1 MNLGAEGIV
10 VMSVSLRQVSDLLN
24 MPLMI
29 LGTVGYFCSQ
39 WWTKS
44 QWDKKKKAMLLRV
57 RMDTHF
63 SHVLGQSIPCLG
75 LNRSLTW
82 KGNYSSLLSASK
94 ASATQKVGKGSPV
107 LTVSFFD
114 HHPTLSGP
122 SLLSEPM
129 LRQTMPIPHFYH
141 HSQWLSS
148 IHWQAFILLQL
159 CARCCS
165 RIWKLKI
172 PNSYIK
178 HCRRWPFNWWGKH
191 MWKNH
196 NF

>member
-10 VMSVSLRQVSDLLN
+10 VMSVSLRQVSDLLD

-94 ASATQKVGKGSPV
+94 AGTPEGGWRVPSLNCLLLRSSSHTQW
-107 LTVSFFD
+107 SF
-114 HHPTLSGP
+114 PTLRAHAETDDAHT
-122 SLLSEPM
+122 SLLSSQSVAIFHPLAGIYTTSTVCQM
-129 LRQTMPIPHFYH
+129 L
-141 HSQWLSS
+141 L
-148 IHWQAFILLQL
+148 
-159 CARCCS
+159 
-165 RIWKLKI
+165 
-172 PNSYIK
+172 
-178 HCRRWPFNWWGKH
+178 
-191 MWKNH
+191 
-196 NF
+196 